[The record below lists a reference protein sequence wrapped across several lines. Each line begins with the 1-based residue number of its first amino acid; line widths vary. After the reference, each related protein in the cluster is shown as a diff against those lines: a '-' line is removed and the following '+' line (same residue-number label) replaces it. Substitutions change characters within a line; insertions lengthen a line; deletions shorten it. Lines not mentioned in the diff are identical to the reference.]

1 MILPWKNQER
11 PKFRPPSLLPK
22 MLFVFTGNGKGKTT
36 SALGQALR
44 VVGQGGR
51 VMVLQFIKSKSWPTG
66 EEEALKVFG
75 SKLRLI
81 KGGKGFVGIMG
92 DKLPFLIHKKAA
104 RETLKRARKEILS
117 KKYNLVVLDEINV
130 ALSLKLVSLKDVL
143 NLVKSAPKGVD
154 VILTGRGAPKQL
166 IKIADIAT
174 NFQELKHPFQ
184 KGVWGKRGV
193 EY

>member
-1 MILPWKNQER
+1 
-11 PKFRPPSLLPK
+11 

-44 VVGQGGR
+44 VVGQGGK
-51 VMVLQFIKSKSWPTG
+51 VIIFQFIKSKKWPTG
-66 EEEALKVFG
+66 EEKALKVFG
-75 SKLRLI
+75 RKLRLV

-92 DKLPFLIHKKAA
+92 DKLPFFIHKKAA
-104 RETLKRARKEILS
+104 KQTLKRAEKEILS

-130 ALSLKLVSLKDVL
+130 ALSLKLVSLNEVL
-143 NLVKSAPKGVD
+143 KIVKASPKGVD
-154 VILTGRGAPKQL
+154 LILTGRGAPKRL
-166 IKIADIAT
+166 IKTADLAT
-174 NFQELKHPFQ
+174 NFQEIKHPFQ